1 MAVLSD
7 KYMLQLWRLAVLIIY
22 CHRCAFCGMY
32 GDDNLQVHHVVRR
45 KHKIT
50 RYLPMNGL
58 PLCHKCHSLAHTKMG
73 EKKIMN
79 ILGESYEKLV
89 DMELVSYKQYLQEN
103 KMSEKEFM
111 IKAAEDL
118 KAIINA

>member
-1 MAVLSD
+1 MINNDRDMLKLWRSAVL
-7 KYMLQLWRLAVLIIY
+7 AAY
-22 CHRCAFCGMY
+22 CHRCAFCGMH

-73 EKKIMN
+73 EQKIMV

-118 KAIINA
+118 KAIINS